1 MTAFSSDCSTR
12 CLGSRCMR
20 AHFECSVRFPRST
33 CLYLVGVVAHRQDHS
48 VHLPDH
54 GRTANFALVRCRT
67 RSLGPDAL
75 VLANTGAS
83 SDDVTAMPCPDR
95 ARRKA
100 MSARA
105 RLHSWPHGWPRVEGV
120 SFSGLS
126 DPKVYSKFWQLR
138 LPDPNYSGPAL
149 DVVPE
154 DCPTRASWR
163 RRWCG
168 PRCPTRVVFSVAALI

>member
-1 MTAFSSDCSTR
+1 MVEPRIFAP
-12 CLGSRCMR
+12 
-20 AHFECSVRFPRST
+20 VRR
-33 CLYLVGVVAHRQDHS
+33 
-48 VHLPDH
+48 
-54 GRTANFALVRCRT
+54 RT
-67 RSLGPDAL
+67 RPDAL
-75 VLANTGAS
+75 VLANAGAS

-105 RLHSWPHGWPRVEGV
+105 RLHSWPHCWPRVEGV

-138 LPDPNYSGPAL
+138 LPDPNYSSPAL

-154 DCPTRASWR
+154 DKSGT
-163 RRWCG
+163 
-168 PRCPTRVVFSVAALI
+168 ALA